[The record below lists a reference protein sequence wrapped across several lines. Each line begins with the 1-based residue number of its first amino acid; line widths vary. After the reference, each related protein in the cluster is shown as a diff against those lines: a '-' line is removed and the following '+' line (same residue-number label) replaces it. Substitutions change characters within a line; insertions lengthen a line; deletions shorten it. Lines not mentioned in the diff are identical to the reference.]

1 MALKIYLLGQFKLQI
16 DDAPIALPS
25 RPAQSLLA
33 YLALN
38 AGVTQRREK
47 LASLLWPE
55 ATENNARSYLRQ
67 ALWRIRKSL
76 QAESLEWDE
85 YLQVNDIDIILVDQP
100 NLWIDAGLILKR
112 TGSIKDDE
120 LVKIVTLY
128 RGELLPGFYEEW
140 VAMER
145 DRLEAAFH
153 EKMSLLIEQLIQTR
167 QWAEVLKWSEDW
179 IRHGQSPEP
188 AYRSLMRAFAGLGNQ
203 SMVSNTYQR
212 CIETLKGELGV
223 EPSIDTKRLYDHLCH
238 DEAINQA
245 SPLAPYKLVGRQPTF
260 LDEGRQEQIEEHFF
274 FARDRELK
282 RLDFFQNLSIQRQGR
297 MVFIT
302 GEAGSGKTALI
313 HEFCLRAQ
321 GSNPNLIVA
330 TGNCNAH
337 TGIGDPYLPF
347 REILKLLTGDIETHW
362 MAGAITIKDAR
373 LLWNNLPNAL
383 QAIVQAGPDLV
394 DTFVPGLALLER
406 ARNHLSLEAVWL
418 TRLEKII
425 ERKMIKP
432 GNPSLIQ
439 NDLFEQY
446 TQVVQ
451 ILAHKVPLLIVLDDL
466 QWADLGSISLLFHLG
481 RHLTGNPILVVGAY
495 RSEEIAL
502 GREGSR
508 HPLEP
513 VVNEFQRLFG
523 DITVN
528 VDQAEGRNFMDHLLD
543 SEPNQLQNSFRH
555 MLYQQTHGH
564 PLFTIELL
572 RGMQERG
579 DLVVN
584 QAGQWIEG
592 SALDWETLPA
602 RVEAVI
608 SERISRLAEP
618 IQAALRVASVEGETF
633 TAEVVARVRKIDERE
648 ITECLSNE
656 LTKKHRLIRAQNIV
670 RIKNQLLSRYRF
682 QHNLYQKFLYS
693 SLDEVE
699 RVRLHEQVGSVLEE
713 LYAAD
718 QGPNTTADIAPQL
731 ARHFQ
736 EARITEKAIH
746 YLHQA
751 GDRAIQVSAYQEGV
765 THLNKGLELLMTLPD
780 SPERTQQEMILQ
792 LYLGISSM
800 GTGSI
805 QGEKAYLR
813 ARQLCEQLGNTSQL
827 IQALDGLAVL
837 YYVRANYKEAH
848 QLAVEAL
855 RLAQQTG
862 DQVLI
867 SLSHWYLGF
876 ILFGQGQYA
885 ASRDHMAQ
893 VIATYD
899 FQKHHNIHIRL
910 RGSDAG
916 LSAMAYDACC
926 LWCLGYPDQAL
937 TRSQESMDLAR
948 VVGHTFTL
956 ADVLAFAG
964 CLIYRMRQDGPA
976 LRETAE
982 EILRLPFDTGAQS
995 WLAAA
1000 TCYQGEAMFMTG
1012 NYEAG
1017 IENMQKG
1024 IEGQETR
1031 GVYCYVAGTLG
1042 TLAKAMVVTG
1052 DLEAGMIKVK
1062 EALDLIKKT
1071 GERHWEA
1078 ELYRTQAELLL
1089 IQGKINEAEA
1099 SLLHALDVSRQQ
1111 NAKSWELLAVMDLA
1125 RLWQNQDQ
1133 REKGKLMLAEVYGW
1147 FTEGFD
1153 TLSLK
1158 EAKRLLNELD

>member
-1 MALKIYLLGQFKLQI
+1 MGLKIYLLGQFKLQW
-16 DDAPIALPS
+16 DDKTIELPS
-25 RPAQSLLA
+25 RPAQSLMA

-38 AGVTQRREK
+38 AGITQRREK

-55 ATENNARSYLRQ
+55 ATEKNARSYLRQ
-67 ALWRIRKSL
+67 SLWRIRKSL
-76 QAESLEWDE
+76 QENSLESDE
-85 YLQVNDIDIILVDQP
+85 YFLVNEIEITFINQP
-100 NLWIDAGLILKR
+100 KIWIDAGLILNR
-112 TGSIKDDE
+112 STSLQSDE
-120 LVKIVTLY
+120 LSKIVNLY

-153 EKMSLLIEQLIQTR
+153 EKMNLLIEKLIQER
-167 QWAEVLKWSEDW
+167 HWAEVLKWSEDW

-188 AYRSLMRAFAGLGNQ
+188 AYRSLMRAYAGLGNQ
-203 SMVSNTYQR
+203 SMVNSTYQR
-212 CIETLKGELGV
+212 CVETLKGELGV
-223 EPSIDTKRLYDHLCH
+223 EPSVDTKRLYDQLCH
-238 DEAINQA
+238 SDTIYQPP
-245 SPLAPYKLVGRQPTF
+245 SLSHYPLAGRRPAF
-260 LDEGRQEQIEEHFF
+260 LEEGRQDQIEEQFF
-274 FARDRELK
+274 FARDRELEQ
-282 RLDFFQNLSIQRQGR
+282 LDHFLKLSISGQGR
-297 MVFIT
+297 ISFIT
-302 GEAGSGKTALI
+302 GETGSGKTALI
-313 HEFCLRAQ
+313 HEFCRRAQ
-321 GSNPNLIVA
+321 ASNPDLVVA

-337 TGIGDPYLPF
+337 TGLGDPYLPF
-347 REILKLLTGDIETHW
+347 REILRLLTGDVETHW
-362 MAGAITIKDAR
+362 TAGAITIKHAR
-373 LLWNNLPNAL
+373 LLWYNLPNAL
-383 QAIVQAGPDLV
+383 QAIVQVGPDLV
-394 DTFVPGLALLER
+394 DTFVPGFPLLER
-406 ARNHLSLEAVWL
+406 ARNSLSLDADWFP
-418 TRLEKII
+418 RLEKII
-425 ERKMIKP
+425 ERKTINP

-451 ILAHKVPLLIVLDDL
+451 NLAHKVPLLIVLDDL

-481 RHLTGNPILVVGAY
+481 RHLAGSPILIVGAY

-508 HPLEP
+508 HPLEQ

-579 DLVVN
+579 DLVLN
-584 QAGQWIEG
+584 QAGQWSEG
-592 SALDWETLPA
+592 SALDWDTLPA

-608 SERISRLAEP
+608 SERISRLADP

-633 TAEVVARVRKIDERE
+633 TAEVVARVRNLDEKE
-648 ITECLSNE
+648 IADILSNE
-656 LTKKHRLIRAQNIV
+656 LTKKHRLIRAQNIM
-670 RIKNQLLSRYRF
+670 RINNQLLSRYRF
-682 QHNLYQKFLYS
+682 QHILYQKYLYS
-693 SLDEVE
+693 SLDENE
-699 RVRLHEQVGSVLEE
+699 RVRLHEQVGKVMED

-718 QGPNTTADIAPQL
+718 QGTVSTSDIAPQL

-765 THLNKGLELLMTLPD
+765 THLVKGLDLLMTLPD

-837 YYVRANYKEAH
+837 YYVRANYREAQ
-848 QLAVEAL
+848 QLAEEAF

-862 DQVLI
+862 DHVLI

-876 ILFGQGQYA
+876 ILFGQGHYVDA
-885 ASRDHMAQ
+885 REHMIQ
-893 VIATYD
+893 VIESYN
-899 FQKHHNIHIRL
+899 FQKHHQIHIRL

-916 LSAMAYDACC
+916 ISAMAYDACC

-937 TRSQESMDLAR
+937 KRSQESMDLAR
-948 VVGHTFTL
+948 NVGHTFTL

-964 CLIYRMRQDGPA
+964 CVIFRMRQDPLA
-976 LRETAE
+976 LKKTAE
-982 EILRLPFDTGAQS
+982 EILMLPFDTGAQS

-1000 TCYQGEAMFMTG
+1000 ACYQGEAMYQLG
-1012 NYEAG
+1012 EVEAG
-1017 IENMQKG
+1017 IETMQQG
-1024 IEGQETR
+1024 IEAQETR
-1031 GVYCYVAGTLG
+1031 GVHCYISGTIG
-1042 TLAKAMVVTG
+1042 TLARALVASG
-1052 DLEAGMIKVK
+1052 NFEAGITKLK
-1062 EALDLIKKT
+1062 EGLALIETT
-1071 GERHWEA
+1071 GEHHWET
-1078 ELYRTQAELLL
+1078 ELYRLQAELL
-1089 IQGKINEAEA
+1089 IMQGKISEAEA
-1099 SLLHALDVSRQQ
+1099 SLLHALEVARKQ
-1111 NAKSWELLAVMDLA
+1111 NAKSWELRVVLDLA
-1125 RLWQNQDQ
+1125 RLWQTQDLPG
-1133 REKGKLMLAEVYGW
+1133 KGRQLVQEVYAW

-1153 TLSLK
+1153 TPDLK
-1158 EAKRLLNELD
+1158 EAQRLLEELS